1 MGEVILGRLPNQVRG
16 KNLKEVKRVNR
27 YLAFQEKRI
36 NKAVSEGNF
45 DKATLI

>member
-1 MGEVILGRLPNQVRG
+1 MGEVILGRLPSQSRG
-16 KNLKEVKRVNR
+16 KNLMEVKRVNR

-36 NKAVSEGNF
+36 KLAVSEGNF